1 MSIFWLTFVDFIRIA
16 GSITGKITSTEG
28 FTNEVIHP
36 LTYYESDGILY
47 LYRAFGN
54 VVYGTKVPM
63 TLIEQEVGGFEAF
76 HTEHLKTAI
85 NLVQN
90 Y

>member
-1 MSIFWLTFVDFIRIA
+1 MSIFWLNFEDFINLA
-16 GSITGKITSTEG
+16 GSIKGKITSAEG
-28 FTNEVIHP
+28 FTDEVIHP
-36 LTYYESDGILY
+36 LVYYESDSILY

-54 VVYGTKVPM
+54 IVYGTQVQM
-63 TLIEQEVGGFEAF
+63 ALIEQQVGGFDSF
-76 HTEHLKTAI
+76 HTEHLSKAI